1 MRTNVYIDGGN
12 LYHGLLRYHP
22 ELKWLD
28 LEKFVRTLVR
38 EDHEICSIKYFTSR
52 IKTHPYDPKRIER
65 QNVYLQVLASFSSV
79 SIIEGYYQNSK
90 KWLPAVFEKCG
101 FCDQSRSGMLRI
113 YRLEEKRTDV
123 NLATEMIFDAV
134 QNKADSFVLLSGDSD
149 FIGPLDRIRGE
160 LGKQVVVFNPRN
172 CKSDLMYHANYYRTI
187 PADLA
192 ALCQLPDTVKVGSRT
207 FVRPSAW
214 AKSTTPEC

>member
-28 LEKFVRTLVR
+28 LEKFARALVR
-38 EDHEICSIKYFTSR
+38 EDHEINAIKYFTSR
-52 IKTHPYDPKRIER
+52 IKTHPYDPKPIER
-65 QNVYLQVLASFSSV
+65 QNVYLQALAGSSSV
-79 SIIEGYYQNSK
+79 CIIEGYYQNSK

-101 FCDQSRSGMLRI
+101 SCDQSKNRMLRI

-123 NLATEMIFDAV
+123 NLATEMLFDAF
-134 QNKADSFVLLSGDSD
+134 QDKADSFVLISGDSD

-172 CKSDLMYHANYYRTI
+172 CESDLMYHANYYRTI

-192 ALCQLPDTVKVGSRT
+192 AICQLPDTVKVGSRT
-207 FVRPSAW
+207 FTHPPQWRS
-214 AKSTTPEC
+214 